1 VLHLT
6 WIELDHDIVISIL
19 RATIKCP
26 VLQVEG
32 AVSIFIIICNTHIRL
47 CLRLLGAV
55 GESYK
60 AFHIILINGRD
71 ELCELG
77 EGDSI
82 ELSSAMGAGDEPL
95 GN

>member
-1 VLHLT
+1 VLHPTRIGLG
-6 WIELDHDIVISIL
+6 HDTIL
-19 RATIKCP
+19 RIPRATIKYP